1 MVLSSD
7 NSEMIV
13 VKCLRLFNHF
23 LISITGAQRS
33 FMTTRKQW
41 NQLSANFKDAQL
53 RLKIVFV
60 ILRTKPDKGL
70 RGTRFYIRGVN

>member
-7 NSEMIV
+7 DSEMIV
-13 VKCLRLFNHF
+13 VKCSRLFNHF

-53 RLKIVFV
+53 RLKNVMSCCAQD
-60 ILRTKPDKGL
+60 LTKVGAA
-70 RGTRFYIRGVN
+70 RASTSVES